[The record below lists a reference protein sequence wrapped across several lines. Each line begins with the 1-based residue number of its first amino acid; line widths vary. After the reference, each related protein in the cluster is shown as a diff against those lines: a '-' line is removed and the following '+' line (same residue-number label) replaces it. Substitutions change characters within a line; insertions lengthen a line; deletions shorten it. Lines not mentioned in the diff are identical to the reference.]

1 MPKSKKNIINK
12 LNEKEAWS
20 IILFIFSIIIFFS
33 IIGFDFTSPE
43 YPESAD
49 ENSNYLLGKF
59 GAYVSFYLITKTIG
73 VFAIV
78 IPFILL
84 AVAYAMFFKKNILK
98 YLIKSSYIL

>member
-1 MPKSKKNIINK
+1 M
-12 LNEKEAWS
+12 LE
-20 IILFIFSIIIFFS
+20 ILTFS
-33 IIGFDFTSPE
+33 
-43 YPESAD
+43 AVVC

-84 AVAYAMFFKKNILK
+84 AIAYAMFFKKNILK
-98 YLIKSSYIL
+98 YLIKSSKQD